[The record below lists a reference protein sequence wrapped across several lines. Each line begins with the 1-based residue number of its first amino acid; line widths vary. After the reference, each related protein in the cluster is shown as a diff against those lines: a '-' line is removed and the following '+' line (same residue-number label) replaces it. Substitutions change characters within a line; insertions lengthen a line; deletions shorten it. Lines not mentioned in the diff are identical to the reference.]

1 MLGRARELAMVTA
14 FVARVQAAGEAL
26 LVAGEAGVGKTA
38 LLDAAAEMASAAGSP
53 GSPGG
58 GTEFEAGIG
67 FAELQLGRWTR
78 SPRAH

>member
-1 MLGRARELAMVTA
+1 VTA

-53 GSPGG
+53 VLRAAAPSSRPGLC
-58 GTEFEAGIG
+58 